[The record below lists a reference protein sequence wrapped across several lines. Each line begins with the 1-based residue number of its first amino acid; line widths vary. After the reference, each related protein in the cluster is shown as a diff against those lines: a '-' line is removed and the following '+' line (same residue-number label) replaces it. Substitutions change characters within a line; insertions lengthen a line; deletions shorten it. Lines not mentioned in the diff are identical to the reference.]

1 MLASFASFPF
11 FRAFALA
18 FVFLCANS
26 LTNAQDVERAGSL
39 RDQLL
44 GELGLGEI
52 VDQTGDESAAAETP
66 DDDTELLPSLNGLVL
81 VPHVDEVSV
90 DPIELDEASVDDRG
104 VEPPA
109 GVVEALGAFLE
120 EPVTLAR
127 LSEITNTITDLYK
140 ENDRPVVD
148 AFLPEQNVTTGVV
161 QIVVVEGK
169 VGEIRVE
176 GAEHTS
182 EEYVLKSVRLKPG
195 DPIRESTM
203 QFDLDW
209 LNAQPLRNANLL
221 FERGEEY
228 GQTDLIVQVQDARPL
243 RAHAGFGNTGL
254 DLTGENEWNFGLTKG
269 FLAGTEQLLSYQY
282 TTDSEF
288 DGLKSHS
295 GFWWAPLPW
304 RHRIEVIGAHVT
316 SEATI
321 PVDDETDIG
330 VGGASSLIVVDY
342 VIPIEDRPFE
352 MKRLDLR
359 FGFDFK
365 STNNDL
371 EFGGAQVFDETA
383 EVIQFRMGFEGQRDD
398 KFGPMGIG
406 ANVVWSPGD
415 LSSSNDD
422 GSFSSQRG
430 GATSDYFYA
439 ELTMERLFSLPQN
452 WNLAVTSNAQWSAS
466 RLISSEQLLAG
477 GYRSVRG
484 FDENLARGDAGIVSS
499 VELLPPPTPIMGYG
513 ELQPI
518 IFYDSGWLTNKDAG
532 SGEPNVTLSS
542 IGVEL
547 KYRLGARAQ
556 MRAGYGWHVSDR
568 GVDDV
573 DGNGKFHF
581 GATIHY

>member
-1 MLASFASFPF
+1 M
-11 FRAFALA
+11 
-18 FVFLCANS
+18 FVLLGAVG
-26 LTNAQDVERAGSL
+26 LTNAQDVDRANSL

-52 VDQTGDESAAAETP
+52 VDQTEDESAAAETP
-66 DDDTELLPSLNGLVL
+66 DDETELLPSLNGLVL
-81 VPHVDEVSV
+81 VPHVDEVSA
-90 DPIELDEASVDDRG
+90 DAIQLEEATVEDRG
-104 VEPPA
+104 VGPPA
-109 GVVEALGAFLE
+109 AVTAALEGFLN

-127 LSEITNTITDLYK
+127 LSEITNTITDVYK
-140 ENDRPVVD
+140 SNDRPVVD
-148 AFLPEQNVTTGVV
+148 AFLPEQNVTTGVI

-176 GAEHTS
+176 GAEHSS
-182 EEYVLKSVRLKPG
+182 EEYVLRNVRLNPG
-195 DPIRESTM
+195 DPVRESTM

-228 GQTDLIVQVQDARPL
+228 GETDLIVQVQDVRPL

-269 FLAGTEQLLSYQY
+269 FLFGTEQLLSYQY
-282 TTDSEF
+282 TADSEF
-288 DGLKSHS
+288 DGLHSHS

-330 VGGASSLIVVDY
+330 VGGASSLIVIDY
-342 VIPIEDRPFE
+342 VIPIEHRPFE

-383 EVIQFRMGFEGQRDD
+383 EVLQFRMGFEGERDD

-422 GSFSSQRG
+422 ASFSSQRG
-430 GATSDYFYA
+430 GSTSDYFYA
-439 ELTMERLFSLPQN
+439 ELTMERLFSLPRN
-452 WNLAVTSNAQWSAS
+452 WNLAVSSNAQWSAS
-466 RLISSEQLLAG
+466 RLLSSEQILAG
-477 GYRSVRG
+477 GYRTVRG

-499 VELLPPPTPIMGYG
+499 VELLAPPRAIMGYG

-518 IFYDSGWLTNKDAG
+518 FFYDMGWLTNKDAG
-532 SGEPNVTLSS
+532 GGEPDVTLSS

-547 KYRLGARAQ
+547 KYRLGGTAHL
-556 MRAGYGWHVSDR
+556 RAGYGWHVSDS
-568 GVDDV
+568 GVEDV
-573 DGNGKFHF
+573 EGDGKFHF